1 LPKSQ
6 LRQILEYIHDHLRF
20 DFIELLPLLSMSP
33 NHFASLFKQS
43 IGLTPHQYVIQCRV
57 EAAKHL
63 LRQGELTIAEIA
75 DSLGFAHQSHF
86 NHYFKTSNAQKIL
99 TSQ

>member
-1 LPKSQ
+1 
-6 LRQILEYIHDHLRF
+6 
-20 DFIELLPLLSMSP
+20 MSP

-86 NHYFKTSNAQKIL
+86 NHHFKRLGNASKDFNKSVRTCQN
-99 TSQ
+99 

>member
-1 LPKSQ
+1 
-6 LRQILEYIHDHLRF
+6 
-20 DFIELLPLLSMSP
+20 
-33 NHFASLFKQS
+33 LFKQS

-75 DSLGFAHQSHF
+75 DSLALLIRV
-86 NHYFKTSNAQKIL
+86 IL
-99 TSQ
+99 TTTLRDWL